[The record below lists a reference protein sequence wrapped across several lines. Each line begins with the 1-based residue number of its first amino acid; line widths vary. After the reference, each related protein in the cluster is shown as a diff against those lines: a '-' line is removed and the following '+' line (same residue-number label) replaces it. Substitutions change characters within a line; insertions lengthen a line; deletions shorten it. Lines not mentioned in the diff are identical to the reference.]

1 MNILTCSHSI
11 NVDSKKKIKK
21 ISANQKTVLV
31 LIHFGF
37 LIITKNQ
44 KELVVLEE
52 NKMADIFRN
61 W

>member
-1 MNILTCSHSI
+1 
-11 NVDSKKKIKK
+11 VDSKKKIKK